1 LDGWSLYK
9 IFLKGKKM
17 KEELKKVYNK
27 IEFDALMYLE
37 FDESELGL
45 HIMKLGEMLRA
56 GGRELVLG
64 YHLSPTIKETVG
76 KMKLCIKI
84 VGREKKIE
92 KRVKDYMEKN
102 ELGGK
107 IEIY

>member
-1 LDGWSLYK
+1 
-9 IFLKGKKM
+9 M
-17 KEELKKVYNK
+17 KEELKKVYSK

-37 FDESELGL
+37 FDESDLGI
-45 HIMKLGEMLRA
+45 HVMKLGEMLR
-56 GGRELVLG
+56 GVGCELVLG
-64 YHLSPTIKETVG
+64 YHLSPTTEKKVG

-84 VGREKKIE
+84 VGGEKKIE

>member
-1 LDGWSLYK
+1 
-9 IFLKGKKM
+9 M

-45 HIMKLGEMLRA
+45 HIMKLGEMLR
-56 GGRELVLG
+56 GVGCELVLG
-64 YHLSPTIKETVG
+64 YHLSPTIKDKVG

-84 VGREKKIE
+84 VGGEKKIE

>member
-1 LDGWSLYK
+1 
-9 IFLKGKKM
+9 
-17 KEELKKVYNK
+17 
-27 IEFDALMYLE
+27 
-37 FDESELGL
+37 
-45 HIMKLGEMLRA
+45 
-56 GGRELVLG
+56 LG

-76 KMKLCIKI
+76 KMLLCIKI
-84 VGREKKIE
+84 VNGEKKIE

>member
-64 YHLSPTIKETVG
+64 YHLSPTTVNKDG
-76 KMKLCIKI
+76 KMLLCIKI
-84 VGREKKIE
+84 VGGEKKNERRVREYIE
-92 KRVKDYMEKN
+92 KYK
-102 ELGGK
+102 LGEK